1 MVVMPIPVPCS
12 STRKAEE
19 KPRTAHFEAQYAE
32 SRGVPSLP
40 ATELR
45 KTKCSSSC
53 QFSPEVTP
61 YDYVGVIRTQNYCL
75 RSRTALVLER
85 DLQLHTVGKRLPRL
99 DVDVLLDN
107 AGNPKVPQRLRS
119 P

>member
-61 YDYVGVIRTQNYCL
+61 YDYVGVIRTQDYCL

-85 DLQLHTVGKRLPRL
+85 DLQLHAVIQRFARL
-99 DVDVLLDN
+99 DMHVLLNN
-107 AGNPKVPQRLRS
+107 AGDPKVSQCL
-119 P
+119 